1 MRIEDELWQKGY
13 HYIGGVDEA
22 GRGPLAGPLVA
33 VCVVLTPSFP
43 LREVPDSKRLSPK
56 KRETLFKIICQNAEF
71 VGLSVV
77 GERFIDLLGIQKANE
92 FALYEAAWR
101 ALFSGHLEYLVVD
114 WVKISWSF
122 SPVVSFPKAEGKS
135 LSVACAS
142 IVAKVF
148 RDTLMREWYEP
159 SFAGYGLAKHK
170 GYGTS
175 FHFERIRALGL
186 APCHRRSFCE
196 RYAPEQ

>member
-1 MRIEDELWQKGY
+1 MRIEDELWQRGY
-13 HYIGGVDEA
+13 RYIGGADEA

-33 VCVVLTPSFP
+33 ACVVLAPSFP
-43 LREVPDSKRLSPK
+43 LKEVPDSKCLSPK
-56 KRETLFKIICQNAEF
+56 KRETLFKVIYQNAEF

-77 GERFIDLLGIQKANE
+77 GEHFIDLLGIQKANE

-114 WVKISWSF
+114 WVRISWSF
-122 SPVVSFPKAEGKS
+122 SPIVSLPKAEGKS

-148 RDTLMREWYEP
+148 RDTLMKDWYEP
-159 SFAGYGLAKHK
+159 SFPGYGLAKHK

-175 FHFERIRALGL
+175 FHLERIRTLGL
-186 APCHRRSFCE
+186 SPCHRRSFCE
-196 RYAPEQ
+196 EYAPKG